1 MKIRKRILQDMLII
15 LIMLSPTSL
24 SEMFLP
30 YSSYLFMIMQF
41 CIGFLFFR
49 TYGFLRREK
58 ETMLLFSFF
67 FVATLGMLFN
77 YGTSIKGLIRFG
89 CWMVSILG
97 LYVFMTRA
105 TDQRIKIFL
114 EASRAMYVLG
124 GILTVVCG
132 LKVTDDMAYGTAV
145 FFWGSE
151 AITVQALIMFFAMS
165 IYYDIRYNER
175 VSKFSI
181 VMGGLSVAFCIYHNS
196 GQGISMFGVMIVLML
211 LNKVCYERL
220 WKLAKPMIVLIVLTI
235 IYYLVITLRFTEIS
249 FVVDYITMVL
259 SKDVSLTG
267 RDAIFKGALE
277 IFSNHPWI
285 GYGYNNAIVNDILGR
300 KFMQFNTAHNSML
313 QMLIDYG
320 MIGTGLFI
328 SLVYCWMTRMYKQI
342 EIAPKMVYFAIIAMF
357 IGGLVN
363 MVVPSNNF
371 WILIILGISS
381 DYPYQNR
388 MDLETS

>member
-1 MKIRKRILQDMLII
+1 MKIRKRILQDMFII
-15 LIMLSPTSL
+15 LIMLVPTSL

-49 TYGFLRREK
+49 TYGFLKKEK

-67 FVATLGMLFN
+67 FVAVLGMLFN
-77 YGTSIKGLIRFG
+77 YGTSIKGLIRFT

-97 LYVFMTRA
+97 LYVFMTKA
-105 TDQRIKIFL
+105 TNQRIKIFL
-114 EASRAMYVLG
+114 EASRAMYVIG
-124 GILTVVCG
+124 GVLTVVCG

-151 AITVQALIMFFAMS
+151 AITAQAFIMFFAMS
-165 IYYDIRYNER
+165 IYYDIRYNEQ

-181 VMGGLSVAFCIYHNS
+181 VMGGLSVAFCIYNNS
-196 GQGISMFGVMIVLML
+196 GQGMSMFGVMIVLML
-211 LNKVCYERL
+211 LNKICYERL
-220 WKLAKPMIVLIVLTI
+220 WKLTKPMIVLIVLTI
-235 IYYLVITLRFTEIS
+235 LYYLVITLRFTEIS
-249 FVVDYITMVL
+249 VVVDYITMVL

-267 RDAIFKGALE
+267 RDVIFKGALE

-285 GYGYNNAIVNDILGR
+285 GYGYNNAIVNDILGQR
-300 KFMQFNTAHNSML
+300 VMQFNTAHNSML

-320 MIGTGLFI
+320 VIGTGLFI
-328 SLVYCWMTRMYKQI
+328 CLVYCLMTKMYKQTEMPSKI
-342 EIAPKMVYFAIIAMF
+342 VYFAIIAMF

-363 MVVPSNNF
+363 MIVPSNNF
-371 WILIILGISS
+371 WILIMLGISS
-381 DYPYQNR
+381 TYQHQHR
-388 MDLETS
+388 LT